1 MPIGG
6 GTFTLQNKVL
16 PGVYMNFV
24 SASGGVSAGSRGI
37 ASIPAELGW
46 GAEDT
51 IIRMDSGDF
60 NRQAVTVFGYDAT
73 APELLLIREAFKR
86 AKTLLVYRVD
96 GGGSKATK
104 EIAGRYGGLENLGE
118 KLMKS
123 ENFEMAIGEIVW
135 LITLLANQSILVHNL
150 KDKEHPKELL
160 TEDVV
165 ELLTTPLDLAGY
177 KTAITEALYKGTKR
191 NVESEKDAK
200 NAPVG

>member
-1 MPIGG
+1 MDNERTAVITIGDEEY
-6 GTFTLQNKVL
+6 T
-16 PGVYMNFV
+16 
-24 SASGGVSAGSRGI
+24 
-37 ASIPAELGW
+37 
-46 GAEDT
+46 
-51 IIRMDSGDF
+51 
-60 NRQAVTVFGYDAT
+60 
-73 APELLLIREAFKR
+73 LLL
-86 AKTLLVYRVD
+86 TT
-96 GGGSKATK
+96 KATK

-165 ELLTTPLDLAGY
+165 ELLTAPLDLAGY

-191 NVESEKDAK
+191 NVESEKDPK

>member
-1 MPIGG
+1 MDNERTAVITIGDG
-6 GTFTLQNKVL
+6 EYT
-16 PGVYMNFV
+16 
-24 SASGGVSAGSRGI
+24 
-37 ASIPAELGW
+37 
-46 GAEDT
+46 
-51 IIRMDSGDF
+51 
-60 NRQAVTVFGYDAT
+60 
-73 APELLLIREAFKR
+73 LLL
-86 AKTLLVYRVD
+86 TT
-96 GGGSKATK
+96 KATK

-135 LITLLANQSILVHNL
+135 LISLLANQSILVHNL

-200 NAPVG
+200 NAQVG